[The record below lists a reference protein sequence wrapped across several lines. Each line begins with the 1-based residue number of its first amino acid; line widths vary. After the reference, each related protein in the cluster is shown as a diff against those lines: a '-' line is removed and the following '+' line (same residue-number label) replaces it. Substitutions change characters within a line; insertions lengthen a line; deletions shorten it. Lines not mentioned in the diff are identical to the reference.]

1 MEENI
6 EKIKKYVK
14 ETTFIEESGHDWWHI
29 LRVYNNALL
38 INKEAQGNKYLVEI
52 IALFHDLYDS
62 KFFTG
67 NVEEKII
74 EKLKELDVYD
84 SLSTEDVKNITY
96 SCENL
101 SFSKNIKE
109 KKKLSLEGMIVQ
121 DADRLD
127 AIGAIGIAR
136 TFAYGGKVKRSIYN
150 PEDKIAD
157 INTEENYKNQNRD
170 SINHF
175 YEKLLKLK
183 DLLNTKSAKKIAEH
197 RHKFMEEFLEEF
209 YKEWNGEV

>member
-1 MEENI
+1 MEDKI

-14 ETTFIEESGHDWWHI
+14 EITLIEESGHDWWHI
-29 LRVYNNALL
+29 HRVYNNALL
-38 INKEAQGNKYLVEI
+38 INEEEKANEFIVI
-52 IALFHDLYDS
+52 TIALLHDLYDS
-62 KFFTG
+62 KFYTG
-67 NVEEKII
+67 NIGEKII
-74 EKLKELDVYD
+74 DTLKELEIYD
-84 SLSTEDVKNITY
+84 CLSKDEIENITY

-101 SFSKNIKE
+101 SYSKNIEE
-109 KKKLSLEGMIVQ
+109 KKKLSKEGMIVQ

-150 PEDKIAD
+150 PESKKIEID
-157 INTEENYKNQNRD
+157 TEDDYRTQNRD

-183 DLLNTKSAKKIAEH
+183 DLMNTETAKKVAENRH
-197 RHKFMEEFLEEF
+197 RFMELYLEEF
-209 YKEWNGEV
+209 YKEWNGEL